1 MASKI
6 KGRPPKQP
14 KVTPALPSN
23 DSQQLHEN
31 NPGNNL
37 ALETCGESSSS
48 HGTGGPKPGPSKKT
62 LNERK
67 RKYGVSVNKT
77 VQNIE
82 WNVDHF
88 LKVQHERRQELYKDY
103 SHQFLTLV
111 MMWNIDVDQIKKQ
124 AGKLSDIL
132 DEQQKLFQQFQ
143 SIHMQKIEEF
153 KELCDRHLKNLQ
165 AIKCCRRKAIIEE
178 ARKLMDYLEKRV
190 TEETVHVNKQEAKD
204 GVQSSLLSLLI
215 S

>member
-6 KGRPPKQP
+6 KGRPSKQP
-14 KVTPALPSN
+14 KVAPALPSD

-31 NPGNNL
+31 NPGNNP

-48 HGTGGPKPGPSKKT
+48 NETGGPKPGPSKKS

-67 RKYGVSVNKT
+67 RRYMVSVSKT
-77 VQNIE
+77 VENIE
-82 WNVDHF
+82 WNIDHF
-88 LKVQHERRQELYKDY
+88 LKVQHERRQKLYQDY

-111 MMWNIDVDQIKKQ
+111 VMWNIDVHQIKKQ
-124 AGKLSDIL
+124 AEKLSDIL

-143 SIHMQKIEEF
+143 SIHMQKIEES
-153 KELCDRHLKNLQ
+153 KALCDRHLKNLQ
-165 AIKCCRRKAIIEE
+165 AIKRCRRKAILEE
-178 ARKLMDYLEKRV
+178 ARKQMDYLERRV
-190 TEETVHVNKQEAKD
+190 TEETVHVNQQEEKG
-204 GVQSSLLSLLI
+204 GVQSSLLSLIL